1 MRSLNI
7 IAVTAFAA
15 VAIAGTLAAV
25 DASAAQRFG
34 RDSVYAWDHPEAAGG
49 AVIGTIAG
57 AQGFGR
63 DSVYARDHSAAA
75 GGGAVGT
82 NVGAQ
87 RFGRDSV
94 YASPGGATRVTST
107 VKTHIVRR
115 LGVVYGRA
123 GGPLPFFNSRP
134 KAG

>member
-15 VAIAGTLAAV
+15 MAIAGTMAAT

-34 RDSVYAWDHPEAAGG
+34 RDSVYAWDH
-49 AVIGTIAG
+49 
-57 AQGFGR
+57 
-63 DSVYARDHSAAA
+63 SAAV
-75 GGGAVGT
+75 GGDAIAT

-94 YASPGGATRVTST
+94 YAWDRSAVAGGGAVGTNVGAQSFGRDSVYASAGGVTPVTTT
-107 VKTHIVRR
+107 VTTQIVRR
-115 LGVVYGRA
+115 LSEIYGRA
-123 GGPLPFFNSRP
+123 GEAAPFFNSRP

>member
-7 IAVTAFAA
+7 RRSSIAVTAFAA

-34 RDSVYAWDHPEAAGG
+34 RDSVYAWDH
-49 AVIGTIAG
+49 
-57 AQGFGR
+57 
-63 DSVYARDHSAAA
+63 SAAA

-82 NVGAQ
+82 IAGAQ

-107 VKTHIVRR
+107 LKTQIVRR
-115 LGVVYGRA
+115 LGEISMAEREVR
-123 GGPLPFFNSRP
+123 PLRFNSRP
-134 KAG
+134 TAGWGINA

>member
-15 VAIAGTLAAV
+15 MAIAGTLAAT

-34 RDSVYAWDHPEAAGG
+34 RDSVYAWDH
-49 AVIGTIAG
+49 
-57 AQGFGR
+57 
-63 DSVYARDHSAAA
+63 SAAV
-75 GGGAVGT
+75 GGDAIAT

-94 YASPGGATRVTST
+94 YASAGGVTPVTTT
-107 VKTHIVRR
+107 VTTQIVRR
-115 LGVVYGRA
+115 LGEISMAEREVR
-123 GGPLPFFNSRP
+123 PLRFNSRP
-134 KAG
+134 TAGWGINA